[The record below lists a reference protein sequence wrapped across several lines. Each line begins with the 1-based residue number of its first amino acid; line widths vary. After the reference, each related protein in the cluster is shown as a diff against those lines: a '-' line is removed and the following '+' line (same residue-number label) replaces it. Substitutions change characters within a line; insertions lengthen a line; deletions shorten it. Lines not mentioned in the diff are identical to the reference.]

1 MGNRAVLEHKGM
13 ELKKPC
19 ANAQGYNKKSYQIPQ
34 ELFEEHEING
44 SNET

>member
-19 ANAQGYNKKSYQIPQ
+19 ANAQGYKKSYQIPQ